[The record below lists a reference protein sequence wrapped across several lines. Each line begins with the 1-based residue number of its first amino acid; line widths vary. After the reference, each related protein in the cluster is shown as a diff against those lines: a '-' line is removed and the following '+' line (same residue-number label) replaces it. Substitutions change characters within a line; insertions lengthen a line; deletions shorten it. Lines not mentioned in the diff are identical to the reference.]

1 MNSVEKV
8 PFREKGWE
16 ACLSPVYQMFSPLTI
31 CNLFDFCSI
40 SLSQRLSCK
49 PVLIGIIAFLSW
61 IMLTSSYRSAL
72 SMLSEGDW
80 RNIFGSAARYSKKYF
95 EKSDQGKSKRSDMYL
110 QQSQSSLNSVETTCS
125 LWEGLC

>member
-1 MNSVEKV
+1 MNSMEKV

-49 PVLIGIIAFLSW
+49 PVLIGIIAFPSW
-61 IMLTSSYRSAL
+61 VMLVSSCRSSL
-72 SMLSEGDW
+72 SMLSEVTGGISLVQQPDTLKNTL
-80 RNIFGSAARYSKKYF
+80 RNQTKGSKKEVICTY
-95 EKSDQGKSKRSDMYL
+95 
-110 QQSQSSLNSVETTCS
+110 SSLS
-125 LWEGLC
+125 GA